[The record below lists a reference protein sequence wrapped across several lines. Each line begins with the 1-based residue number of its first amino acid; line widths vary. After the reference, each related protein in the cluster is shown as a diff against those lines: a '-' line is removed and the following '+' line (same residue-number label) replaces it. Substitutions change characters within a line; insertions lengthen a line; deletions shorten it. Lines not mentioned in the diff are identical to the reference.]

1 MKFEYLRKLFIS
13 ILIPIVVICAAGTI
27 TSAQRVTIRAIAR
40 GTSTQLGKLIN
51 VDIHINQFSDAS
63 EQSALLEA
71 FQTDR
76 AEGLANA
83 LDKLPAKGRM
93 AITGTVGFDLNYIR
107 LFKMPDGSQMIRF
120 VTDRPIRMGEAW
132 GSTRSMDYNITM
144 GEIHIPKDKKKLTGT
159 LLPAVRPKLDKK
171 GEIELENYQNP
182 WELSNMKVY
191 QKGSN

>member
-13 ILIPIVVICAAGTI
+13 ILIPIVVICAAGTFA
-27 TSAQRVTIRAIAR
+27 SAQRVTIRAIAR

>member
-1 MKFEYLRKLFIS
+1 MKFGYLRKLFIS
-13 ILIPIVVICAAGTI
+13 ILIPSVVICVAGTI
-27 TSAQRVTIRAIAR
+27 GSAQRVTIRAIAR
-40 GTSTQLGKLIN
+40 GTSTQLGRLIN

-71 FQTDR
+71 FQADR

>member
-27 TSAQRVTIRAIAR
+27 ASAQRVTIRAIAR

>member
-1 MKFEYLRKLFIS
+1 MKFEHLRKLFIS

-27 TSAQRVTIRAIAR
+27 ASAQRVTIRAIAR